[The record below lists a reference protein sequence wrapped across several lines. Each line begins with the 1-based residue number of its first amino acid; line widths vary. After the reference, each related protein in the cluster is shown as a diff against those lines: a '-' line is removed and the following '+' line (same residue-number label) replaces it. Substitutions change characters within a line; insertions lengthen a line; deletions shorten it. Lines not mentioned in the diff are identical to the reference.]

1 MLTNLYLF
9 ELECRAKSCL
19 TEILEFGSWSN
30 IHLVVSDLPG
40 EAVLIQKKEFLIK
53 GGSTVMA
60 CSVEERG
67 SPEFCGKSKKP
78 LNLT

>member
-19 TEILEFGSWSN
+19 TEILELGFWSN

-40 EAVLIQKKEFLIK
+40 DALLIQKEEFLIK

-60 CSVEERG
+60 CSLEERG
-67 SPEFCGKSKKP
+67 NPETIEFLWKE
-78 LNLT
+78 